1 MHPGDEPFAHCRV
14 WVKNLNRFFYPQLIP
29 EKELISL
36 VGLTHIQLWDFSM
49 KFSEPFLQQGGQQG
63 RRRYKF
69 DVNNVKVHSVFFRKP
84 HRMTRDS
91 LSLLFLLK
99 IHEGLSNRLLSTIF
113 GNSES
118 AIGALLNDYRDFVWR
133 TDEWLQRTRNLSD
146 IT

>member
-1 MHPGDEPFAHCRV
+1 
-14 WVKNLNRFFYPQLIP
+14 
-29 EKELISL
+29 
-36 VGLTHIQLWDFSM
+36 
-49 KFSEPFLQQGGQQG
+49 
-63 RRRYKF
+63 
-69 DVNNVKVHSVFFRKP
+69 
-84 HRMTRDS
+84 MTRDS